1 MSCDTVQEAVIKT
14 TPKTKKCKTANW
26 LSEEDLQRAGERREA
41 KDKGEKERYTHL
53 NAEFQRTARRDK
65 KTFLSDQCKEI
76 EENNGMG
83 KTRELFKKIRD
94 TKGTFHE
101 RWAREWTEMV
111 WTQQKQKILR
121 RGGKNTQ
128 KNCTKNFFMTQIT
141 TMV

>member
-1 MSCDTVQEAVIKT
+1 MGPELLVQGSGTLYISEYMTGAPVQCHEAVIKT
-14 TPKTKKCKTANW
+14 TPKKNKYKKANW

-53 NAEFQRTARRDK
+53 NAEFQTTARRDK
-65 KTFLSDQCKEI
+65 KTFLSDQCKEV

-111 WTQQKQKILR
+111 WT
-121 RGGKNTQ
+121 
-128 KNCTKNFFMTQIT
+128 
-141 TMV
+141 